1 MAEQKQQTIS
11 QAAESF
17 LEMTKL
23 SRSENTFRSYKNA
36 IKVFLSVLEENHL
49 DPEKTSVTQLT
60 EGAISWLLIA
70 LKAYAPASEQLYS
83 TAVSR
88 FYQFLI
94 AEDLAQV
101 NLQKLQLIVR
111 NRSRKP
117 GQRLPQF
124 PKGDLEKIIAYAQEL
139 PRFNFPSESEKLIAL
154 RDSALILSLADTGMR
169 AHEICNLRRGDVDWN
184 EYKAIIIGK
193 GNKQAVI
200 RFSSRSI
207 DATKSYLNQ
216 RANQDGGTG
225 RPLAALPVFARHD
238 KGAGK
243 KTLPISTTTAR
254 NIIKLRTKEILGD
267 QAAMGISPHTFRHY
281 FVTNVLIGSGGNMK
295 LAQELARHKS
305 IQVTQR
311 YTHLSD
317 DELDKGYY
325 QIFDE

>member
-1 MAEQKQQTIS
+1 MSSLPSIT
-11 QAAESF
+11 QAAETF
-17 LEMTKL
+17 LEMTRL
-23 SRSENTFRSYKNA
+23 SRSENTYRSYRNA
-36 IKVFLSVLEENHL
+36 MQLFLYVLDGNNL
-49 DPEKTSVTQLT
+49 NPEICTTNQLT
-60 EGAISWLLIA
+60 AGAISWLLA
-70 LKAYAPASEQLYS
+70 TLKNYAPASEQLYT

-88 FYQFLI
+88 FYQYLI
-94 AEDLAQV
+94 AEDLAQI
-101 NLQKLQLIVR
+101 NLQKLQMIIR
-111 NRSRKP
+111 NRSRLP

-124 PKGDLEKIIAYAQEL
+124 PKGDLEKVIRYAQEL
-139 PRFNFPSESEKLIAL
+139 PQYNFATGAERLIAL

-207 DATKSYLNQ
+207 NGIKNYLNQ
-216 RANQDGGTG
+216 RAPLDGGTG
-225 RPLAALPVFARHD
+225 RPLAALPVFSRHD
-238 KGAGK
+238 KGAGRK
-243 KTLPISTTTAR
+243 ILPISTTTAR
-254 NIIKLRTKEILGD
+254 NIIKTRTKEILGD
-267 QAAMGISPHTFRHY
+267 QSSMAISPHTFRHY

-317 DELDKGYY
+317 DELDKGYHE
-325 QIFDE
+325 IFDE